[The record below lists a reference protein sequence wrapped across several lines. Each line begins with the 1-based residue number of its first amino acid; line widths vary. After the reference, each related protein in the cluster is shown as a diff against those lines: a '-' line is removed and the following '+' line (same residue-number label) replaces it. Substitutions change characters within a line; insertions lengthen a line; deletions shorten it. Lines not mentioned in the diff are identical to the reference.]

1 MPCALR
7 LAPKALSL
15 IWCIFIEM
23 NYLAHAC
30 LSFGDPDILAG
41 NMISDFVKGKKKFD
55 YPDRVQMGITL
66 HRKIDEYTDTHPAT
80 RQAKQFLKTPAGL
93 YAGAFLDIIYDHFL
107 ANDPYEFEEGAL
119 AVFTQNTYSQL
130 ETFKNILPE
139 KFQKFLFYM
148 RTQDWLLHYQST
160 EGIHNSFRGLCRR
173 AKYID
178 DPEPVFDAF
187 LHHYEELKM
196 AYEFF
201 FPHVKTFAYH
211 ELLYLRGN

>member
-1 MPCALR
+1 
-7 LAPKALSL
+7 
-15 IWCIFIEM
+15 M
-23 NYLAHAC
+23 NYLAHAY

-41 NMISDFVKGKKKFD
+41 NMISDFIKGKKKFD
-55 YPDRVQMGITL
+55 YPNRIQMGITL

-80 RQAKQFLKTPAGL
+80 RQAKQYLKSPAGL
-93 YAGAFLDIIYDHFL
+93 YAGAFIDIIYDHFL

-119 AVFTQNTYSQL
+119 AVFTQNTYAQL
-130 ETFKNILPE
+130 ETLENILPE
-139 KFQKFLFYM
+139 KFQKFLFHM

-160 EGIHNSFRGLCRR
+160 QGIHNSFRGLCRR

-178 DPEPVFDAF
+178 DPDPVFEAF
-187 LHHYEELKM
+187 LKYYEELKM
-196 AYEFF
+196 SYEFF